1 MSAPSLNEK
10 FAALS
15 QREKVLTLISGLAL
29 IFMAGFTFFIEPAI
43 DDYSKYR
50 TDLASEEVKRQSLNA
65 QLELYSEALSSDPN
79 AELNAELAQLKI
91 QKKQIETVFANE
103 LNELVTPGQMVFLV
117 EQVFNHA
124 TSLTLIEMSSLNP
137 VSVFAGNEE
146 MADVPLYQHGV
157 SLTFSGRYFDVKQ
170 FIEALED
177 QTQQLFWRGID
188 YKVTSY
194 PLAEVNVEVYTLSTE
209 KAFIGV

>member
-1 MSAPSLNEK
+1 M
-10 FAALS
+10 
-15 QREKVLTLISGLAL
+15 
-29 IFMAGFTFFIEPAI
+29 
-43 DDYSKYR
+43 
-50 TDLASEEVKRQSLNA
+50 NA

-124 TSLTLIEMSSLNP
+124 TNLTLIEMSSLNP